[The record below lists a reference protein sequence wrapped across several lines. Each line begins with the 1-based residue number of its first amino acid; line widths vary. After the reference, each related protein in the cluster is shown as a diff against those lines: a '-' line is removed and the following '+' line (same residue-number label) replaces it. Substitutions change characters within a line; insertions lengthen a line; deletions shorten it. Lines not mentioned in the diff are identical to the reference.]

1 MNYIA
6 IETSTN
12 ICSVALFK
20 SNEMIDLIE
29 NEEKK
34 SHSKELGVSVKSIID
49 NSNISINDIS
59 YIALS
64 SGPGSFT
71 GLRIGSSLAKG
82 MAFALKIP
90 IVMVPTLQSLEFA
103 IKIKE
108 NHNICVFSHSD
119 QFYLQNFKNG
129 LPKSDIKLVSTSDL
143 KSNRKRL
150 FGYGLEKSSI
160 PFKYTEIKPSAKL
173 IGKISK
179 LKFDDWVVKDINE
192 AELNY
197 INNFNIKKT

>member
-129 LPKSDIKLVSTSDL
+129 LPNGSAMLYESYKLSHDLYEFDNGSIVSATSFDNLTDL
-143 KSNRKRL
+143 
-150 FGYGLEKSSI
+150 
-160 PFKYTEIKPSAKL
+160 
-173 IGKISK
+173 
-179 LKFDDWVVKDINE
+179 
-192 AELNY
+192 ELNK
-197 INNFNIKKT
+197 ITDNWKKNKNLYNLMKEDLELYN